1 MKELRTY
8 QEAATKSLWLFL
20 HDNPNRHP
28 LVVAPVGAGKSLLIG
43 EFVKRIQAEY
53 SRTRIVML
61 THVKELLEQNMAELK
76 EQYPSCDAGFYSASL
91 KQKRMNNDVTFA
103 SIQSIYS
110 KANEFNRAPELILVD
125 ECHLIPHKIQTRYR
139 QFINDCLK
147 LNPNLRVIGFT
158 GTPFRA
164 DSGRLDEGDN
174 RLFDSVAYEIPMKYM
189 FDEGYLCRPILPEGG
204 VKTLID
210 VEGVKTR
217 VGDYIQSE
225 LEKAVDKAEITDPCV
240 EEIIELGKDRKRWLV
255 FTAGIDH
262 CMHVTAALRERG
274 VSCDMITGKTPQKER
289 KAIIERY
296 NKGELTCLVNVAV
309 LTTGFNSPPIDLL
322 AFMRPTRSPVLYV
335 QTIGRGLRPVY
346 AAGYDLSTKQG
357 RLDAIANSGKP
368 NCLVLDFG
376 QVVQALGAIDEV
388 EIRKQY
394 TEEEKKQSKPQDKK
408 ICPSCAELC
417 FIQQRTCHK
426 CGYVFSEL
434 KLDQKADNQSKIVSD
449 ENKPLIYK
457 VIGMKTYLN
466 PSKEEGKPPTMR
478 VEYATMFKGFRD
490 YISFEGK
497 AKFRGAAWHKTM
509 LPKIPCPATVADA
522 LKIQY
527 PMPDTIEVAKEKD
540 ENGKTWEKVKKV
552 NFKGAVYNDIP
563 FIL

>member
-20 HDNPNRHP
+20 HNTTGLHP

-43 EFVKRIQAEY
+43 EFVKRIHAEY
-53 SRTRIVML
+53 PRTRIVML
-61 THVKELLEQNMAELK
+61 THVKELLEQNMLELK
-76 EQYPSCDAGFYSASL
+76 EQYPSADAGFYSASL

-139 QFINDCLK
+139 KFIDDCLK
-147 LNPNLRVIGFT
+147 LNPNLRCIGFT

-189 FDEGYLCRPILPEGG
+189 FDEGFLCRPILPEGG

-217 VGDYIQSE
+217 GGDYIQSE

-262 CMHVTAALRERG
+262 CMHVYQAFIDRG
-274 VSCDMITGKTPQKER
+274 IACDMITGKTPQKER

-335 QTIGRGLRPVY
+335 QIIGRGLRPVY

-408 ICPSCAELC
+408 ICPSCGELC
-417 FIQQRTCHK
+417 YIQQRTCHK

-434 KLDQKADNQSKIVSD
+434 KLDNKADKQSKIVSD
-449 ENKPLIYK
+449 EDKPLIYK
-457 VIGMKTYLN
+457 VIGMKQFLN
-466 PSKEEGKPPTMR
+466 PSRDEAKPPTMR
-478 VEYATMFKGFRD
+478 VEYATMFKTVKEWV
-490 YISFEGK
+490 SFEG
-497 AKFRGAAWHKTM
+497 AARWRGEAWHKARF
-509 LPKIPCPATVADA
+509 PKQPCPQTVADA
-522 LKIQY
+522 LNIKY
-527 PMPDTIEVAKEKD
+527 PMPDTVEVVKEKT
-540 ENGKTWEKVKKV
+540 ENGTEWDVVKKC
-552 NFKGAVYNDIP
+552 NFKGAVYDDIP